1 MQAGRV
7 SVAVMGRDHSDGDC
21 GFWHQKPMFP
31 RKITIHFTYRPL
43 TIDQKGDQNGDSFH
57 VTLIGIDYKGEM
69 GIHSMG
75 H

>member
-1 MQAGRV
+1 
-7 SVAVMGRDHSDGDC
+7 MGRDDSDGDELWILASETDVSTENYDS
-21 GFWHQKPMFP
+21 FY
-31 RKITIHFTYRPL
+31 IS